1 MYRCFNI
8 CICFSVLQFHAHYIT
23 FIQTEHQYDPLHPIE
38 CLESHLKK
46 VVFKSFQGYRRQVE
60 FARFFVLN
68 AKALDKI
75 EFEVYI
81 MSTTVKRRLISTC
94 CYRWKTELL
103 EMLGL
108 NSCFVSGQP
117 SHRRH

>member
-1 MYRCFNI
+1 M
-8 CICFSVLQFHAHYIT
+8 
-23 FIQTEHQYDPLHPIE
+23 
-38 CLESHLKK
+38 
-46 VVFKSFQGYRRQVE
+46 GYGKRLE

-81 MSTTVKRRLISTC
+81 MSTAVKRWLISTC
-94 CYRWKTELL
+94 CYKWKTELP

-108 NSCFVSGQP
+108 NSGLALLNTD
-117 SHRRH
+117 